1 MEPKDDLLSIR
12 LGTRE
17 IQEAALLSDLEQ
29 VKGAIKSWGTQN
41 ELWHDTSFATPFSFH
56 NEAPRSHD
64 TLLLISEGPLAS
76 PATSK

>member
-29 VKGAIKSWGTQN
+29 VKGAIK
-41 ELWHDTSFATPFSFH
+41 
-56 NEAPRSHD
+56 
-64 TLLLISEGPLAS
+64 
-76 PATSK
+76 